1 MLEPKKSKFIKV
13 HKRGLKGFAYRGNI
27 LSFGDYG
34 IKSIDKF
41 KYINQKQIES
51 ARVAINKFLKKGS
64 KLYINIFPN
73 KPITKKPQEVRMGKG
88 KGNFETWVCPVKPGR
103 ILFEIKGIKY
113 NIAKKALLAGSYK
126 LPIKTK
132 IVISNYIYD

>member
-1 MLEPKKSKFIKV
+1 MLEPKKSKFIKI
-13 HKRGLKGFAYRGNI
+13 HKRKLKGNSHRGNI

-41 KYINQKQIES
+41 TYITQKQIES

-73 KPITKKPQEVRMGKG
+73 RPITKKPQEVRMGKG
-88 KGNFETWVCPVKPGR
+88 KGNFDMWVCPVKSGR
-103 ILFEIKGIKY
+103 ILFEIKGIEY

-126 LPIKTK
+126 LPIRTK
-132 IVISNYIYD
+132 IVISNFINI

>member
-1 MLEPKKSKFIKV
+1 MLEPKKNKFIKV
-13 HKRGLKGFAYRGNI
+13 HKRRLKGLSYRGNI

-41 KYINQKQIES
+41 KFINQKQIES

-88 KGNFETWVCPVKPGR
+88 KGNFDTWVCPVKPGR
-103 ILFEIKGIKY
+103 ILFEIKGINY
-113 NIAKKALLAGSYK
+113 NIAYKALLAGSHK

-132 IVISNYIYD
+132 IIISKFIYD